1 MSDLDI
7 SFFGERRK
15 VLNDILAE
23 LENLFELRPP
33 IRRLRMTDMKMNI
46 LLHKLAFMVKQ
57 DNDIFLTIF
66 RLDEKRQDHIYSL
79 ALILAEEIRK
89 IKGVNTSKLDTEV
102 EKVKNEV
109 KELAQFKSTLN
120 LMKELEPHLREAL
133 DKRKKWKKDNK

>member
-7 SFFGERRK
+7 SFFGERSK

-79 ALILAEEIRK
+79 VLTLAEEIRK
-89 IKGVNTSKLDTEV
+89 IKGINTSKLDTEV

-133 DKRKKWKKDNK
+133 DKRKKWKKDSK